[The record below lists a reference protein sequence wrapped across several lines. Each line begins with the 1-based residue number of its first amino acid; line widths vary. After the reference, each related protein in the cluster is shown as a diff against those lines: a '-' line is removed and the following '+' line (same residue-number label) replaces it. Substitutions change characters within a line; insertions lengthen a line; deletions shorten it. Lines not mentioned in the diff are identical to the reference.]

1 ALGDFPIVRTVM
13 SDSDPGLLVTASE
26 RRPRNEVARFILS
39 DLDSAIMLLKD
50 VSPDG
55 KKQRISKLTAQ
66 LLKSRVALYEGTW
79 LKYFQGTA
87 FVPNGPDWPGATKA
101 YNANYQFP
109 TGSIAAETDFF
120 LGQAME
126 AAALVADAVPLVNN
140 TGIIESPNNE
150 NPYFNMFSA
159 VDMSGYSEVLLW
171 RQYNQTLVTHNV
183 PVYAQA
189 GNYAVGLT
197 RSMVESF
204 LMKNGLPIY
213 AAGSG
218 YHGDDYIAD
227 VRKDRD
233 GRL

>member
-1 ALGDFPIVRTVM
+1 HPSFVLTSILCLFCFFFHDTATTEIYTLSLHDALPIYIGEVYFLRAYEYFKKLQALGDFPIVRTVM

-26 RRPRNEVARFILS
+26 RRPRTEVARFILS

-120 LGQAME
+120 L
-126 AAALVADAVPLVNN
+126 
-140 TGIIESPNNE
+140 
-150 NPYFNMFSA
+150 
-159 VDMSGYSEVLLW
+159 
-171 RQYNQTLVTHNV
+171 
-183 PVYAQA
+183 
-189 GNYAVGLT
+189 
-197 RSMVESF
+197 
-204 LMKNGLPIY
+204 
-213 AAGSG
+213 
-218 YHGDDYIAD
+218 
-227 VRKDRD
+227 
-233 GRL
+233 